1 MMNGVILNS
10 QNSDAACFVC
20 YDNYDS
26 VTHTNIH
33 SMNAIVYN
41 MNCLAV
47 SSICCCMWY
56 ILSIH
61 YHPNGRY

>member
-10 QNSDAACFVC
+10 QNNDAACFVC

-41 MNCLAV
+41 MN
-47 SSICCCMWY
+47 
-56 ILSIH
+56 
-61 YHPNGRY
+61 